1 MAINYGVIGCGAIA
15 QRRHL
20 PEGRRAR
27 HANIVAVVDPLEK
40 RVNDVAEQYGARPFT
55 DHKKMLK
62 EADVDAVV
70 VCSPNQRH
78 AQQTVDALRAGKHVL
93 CEKPMATSKRDCKRM
108 IGEAKKQNRHL
119 MVGMNQRFE
128 PVHAK
133 AKELLDR
140 GVIGKPLTFRTAF
153 KHSGPE
159 AWSLDGAKSWF
170 FDPEAAV
177 LGCLGDLGVHKVDLI
192 RFLLNDEF
200 VEAGAIIETLHKKAK
215 GGGKLG
221 LDDNALINLRSKKGA
236 IGHVEVSWTNYA
248 DEANETIIF
257 GADGVL
263 RIGADPEFG
272 VVVKKRGGG
281 RECYDVGAMAS
292 NVAQT
297 SSGVIEH
304 FTERLRKNR
313 KPEID
318 GEDAYRSV
326 NVIFAAMDS
335 AKQNKLVK
343 IND

>member
-20 PEGRRAR
+20 PEADRAR

-40 RVNDVAEQYGARPFT
+40 RANEVAERYGARPFT
-55 DHKKMLK
+55 DHKRMLK
-62 EADVDAVV
+62 EAEIDAVV
-70 VCSPNQRH
+70 VCGPNHLH
-78 AQQTVDALRAGKHVL
+78 AQQTVESLRAGKHVL

-108 IGEAKKQNRHL
+108 IAEAKKQNRHL

-128 PVHAK
+128 PVHVK
-133 AKELLDR
+133 AKELIDR

-200 VEAGAIIETLHKKAK
+200 VEAGAIIETLHKKAR

-221 LDDNALINLRSKKGA
+221 LDDNALINLRTKKGA

-248 DEANETIIF
+248 GEANETIIF

-281 RECYDVGAMAS
+281 RECYDVGAMAT
-292 NVAQT
+292 NVSQT

-335 AKQNKLVK
+335 AKQNKTVK
-343 IND
+343 ITD